1 MSLQTEALHAHPES
15 RWTSEAAWIGTRRPV
30 HEAHALPADCYA
42 DKAFFAEEQERVFAT
57 SWVCIGLHD
66 ELDAPGSAIVRTV
79 GGRSVIVTR
88 NADGDLRAFLNSC
101 RHRGTQLLEDD
112 CTLGST
118 IRCPYHRWTYD
129 RDGVLV
135 ATPHFADADTVE
147 RLRERV
153 GEVEVLQEVVPD
165 VGAEVVRV
173 AQERDAEL
181 VVVGVRHRSPVG
193 KALMGSVSQ
202 RVLLDATCP
211 VLAVKPRG

>member
-1 MSLQTEALHAHPES
+1 MTAVVVAYSPDEYG
-15 RWTSEAAWIGTRRPV
+15 EAALAAG
-30 HEAHALPADCYA
+30 
-42 DKAFFAEEQERVFAT
+42 AEEASR
-57 SWVCIGLHD
+57 
-66 ELDAPGSAIVRTV
+66 
-79 GGRSVIVTR
+79 RSVPLVVVNATR
-88 NADGDLRAFLNSC
+88 GDAYV
-101 RHRGTQLLEDD
+101 D
-112 CTLGST
+112 
-118 IRCPYHRWTYD
+118 
-129 RDGVLV
+129 
-135 ATPHFADADTVE
+135 PHFADADTVE

-173 AQERDAEL
+173 AQERDADL